1 MRRCVFLLLR
11 HTSSL
16 VSNDMQKYALFFGR
30 LLKHDTEFSKK
41 QKLLRGCVDYKTH
54 VDYTETVESLES
66 VKNT

>member
-1 MRRCVFLLLR
+1 
-11 HTSSL
+11 
-16 VSNDMQKYALFFGR
+16 MQKYALFFGR